1 VTPGAKSGA
10 RRVLNRA
17 GAYIVSDVL
26 SDRAA
31 RSVTF
36 GLSNPLSARTW
47 AAVKTGTSKDMR
59 DNWCVGFSARYTVGV
74 WVGNFDGSPMWDVSG
89 VTGAAPLWLEIMERM
104 HGAGSGAPL
113 PPPGLESA
121 AVQFDPAVE
130 APRDELFLEGTAET
144 VIQAKPEE
152 TTHPAIVYPERGQI
166 IAIDPD
172 IPEALQRVPFA
183 AEGAGPQSQWRLN
196 GEPVTGDETWQPQ
209 PGKWQLTLHDANGV
223 QLDSVQFEVRGNGSG
238 AR

>member
-1 VTPGAKSGA
+1 
-10 RRVLNRA
+10 LNRA
-17 GAYIVSDVL
+17 AGYIVADVL

-31 RSVTF
+31 RTVTF

-89 VTGAAPLWLEIMERM
+89 VSGAAPLWLEIMERM
-104 HGAGSGAPL
+104 HAGGTGAPL

-121 AVQFDPAVE
+121 AVRFDPAVE
-130 APRDELFLEGTAET
+130 APREELFLEGTAEPF
-144 VIQAKPEE
+144 IEAKPEE

-196 GEPVTGDETWQPQ
+196 GEPLTGDATWQPQ
-209 PGKWQLTLHDANGV
+209 PGRWQLTLHDANGV
-223 QLDSVQFEVRGNGSG
+223 QLDSVQFEVRGNGGG
-238 AR
+238 ARPAQ